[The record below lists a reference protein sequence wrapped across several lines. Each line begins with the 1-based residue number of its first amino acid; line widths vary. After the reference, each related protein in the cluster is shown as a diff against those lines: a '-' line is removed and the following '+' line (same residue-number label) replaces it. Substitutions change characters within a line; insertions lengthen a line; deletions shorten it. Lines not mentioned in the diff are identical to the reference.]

1 MGKSSCRLT
10 AGTYFPARGGADELV
25 HLLSQRGADADDADE
40 NRDGV
45 VDVDDLRTLLEDR

>member
-1 MGKSSCRLT
+1 LT